1 MAVTDDRAPATGD
14 ATFDSTSPASGELVG
29 TFPVQGPEQVAEAVS
44 RARRAAGWWAGLGFD
59 GRRRRLLA
67 YKALLAR
74 RSGELVDLVHR
85 ENGKP
90 AADAFVE
97 VLLAVEHLDWV
108 ARKAERVLRPRR
120 AASTLVLA
128 NHSASVEYQPLG
140 VVGVIGPWNYPVYT
154 PTGAIASALGAGN
167 AVVFKPSELTT
178 AVGRFLADA
187 FAEVVPE
194 QPVLQV
200 VTGDGTTGNALCQ
213 AGVDKVSFTGSPATG
228 RKVMA
233 ACAERLTPVVLEL
246 GGKDA
251 MIVDEDG
258 DVDAAAEQA
267 VWGGMANA
275 GQTCLAIE
283 RVYVVDRVYDRF
295 VDRVVELAARV
306 RPGADADADIGPIT
320 LPRQLEV
327 IRRQLADA
335 FERGAR
341 ALVGGPDAVRPPYV
355 DPVVLVD
362 VPEDALVMREETFG
376 PVLPV
381 VRVRDADEAVERA
394 NASAY
399 GLGAAVFARRRA
411 DRIARALRSG
421 MTSVNSVLTFAGM
434 PSLPFGG
441 VGESGFGR
449 VHGPDGLREFSRS
462 KAITRQRFP
471 LPFAMLSFDRPAR
484 LLPAVERAMKLRH
497 ARRPRG

>member
-1 MAVTDDRAPATGD
+1 MAVTQDQAPASGGR
-14 ATFDSTSPASGELVG
+14 TFDSTSPATGELVG
-29 TFPVQGPEQVAEAVS
+29 TFAVDGPAQVAEAVS
-44 RARRAAGWWAGLGFD
+44 RAREAAAWWAGLGFD

-67 YKALLAR
+67 FKALLAG

-90 AADAFVE
+90 AADGFIE

-108 ARKAERVLRPRR
+108 ARKAARVLRPRR

-128 NHSASVEYQPLG
+128 NQAASVEYLPLG
-140 VVGVIGPWNYPVYT
+140 VVGVIGPWNYPVFT
-154 PTGAIASALGAGN
+154 PSGAIASALGAGN
-167 AVVFKPSELTT
+167 AVVFKPSELTP

-200 VTGDGTTGNALCQ
+200 VTGDGSTGDALCR

-251 MIVDEDG
+251 MVVDEDG
-258 DVDAAAEQA
+258 DLDAAAEQA
-267 VWGGMANA
+267 VWGAMANA

-283 RVYVVDRVYDRF
+283 RVYVVDAVHDRF
-295 VDRVVELAARV
+295 VGRVAELAARV
-306 RPGADADADIGPIT
+306 RPGPGADADIGPIT
-320 LPRQLEV
+320 LPAQLGV
-327 IRRQLADA
+327 IRRHLEDA
-335 FERGAR
+335 FQRGAR
-341 ALVGGPDAVRPPYV
+341 AVVGGPDAVRPPYV

-362 VPEDALVMREETFG
+362 VPDDALVMREETFG

-381 VRVRDADEAVERA
+381 VRVRDADEAVRRA
-394 NASAY
+394 NANPY

-421 MTSVNSVLTFAGM
+421 MTSINSVLVFAGM

-462 KAITRQRFP
+462 KATTRQRFP
-471 LPFAMLSFDRPAR
+471 LPFSILSFERPAR

-497 ARRPRG
+497 ARAPRR

>member
-1 MAVTDDRAPATGD
+1 
-14 ATFDSTSPASGELVG
+14 
-29 TFPVQGPEQVAEAVS
+29 
-44 RARRAAGWWAGLGFD
+44 
-59 GRRRRLLA
+59 
-67 YKALLAR
+67 
-74 RSGELVDLVHR
+74 
-85 ENGKP
+85 
-90 AADAFVE
+90 
-97 VLLAVEHLDWV
+97 
-108 ARKAERVLRPRR
+108 
-120 AASTLVLA
+120 
-128 NHSASVEYQPLG
+128 
-140 VVGVIGPWNYPVYT
+140 VIGPWNYPVYT
-154 PTGAIASALGAGN
+154 PSGTITSALAAGN
-167 AVVFKPSELTT
+167 AVVFKPSELTP

-200 VTGDGTTGNALCQ
+200 VTGDGATGNALCL
-213 AGVDKVSFTGSPATG
+213 AGVDKVAFTGSPATG

-246 GGKDA
+246 GGNDA
-251 MIVDEDG
+251 MIVDEDAA
-258 DVDAAAEQA
+258 VDAAAEQA

-283 RVYVVDRVYDRF
+283 RVYVVDAVYDRF
-295 VDRVVELAARV
+295 VDRVVELAAKV
-306 RPGADADADIGPIT
+306 RPGADAEADIGPIT
-320 LPRQLEV
+320 LPGQLEV

-335 FERGAR
+335 FQRGAR

-362 VPEDALVMREETFG
+362 VPSDALLMRQETFG

-381 VRVRDADEAVERA
+381 VRVRDADEAVRRA

-411 DRIARALRSG
+411 GRIARSLRSG
-421 MTSVNSVLTFAGM
+421 MVSVNSVLTFAGM

-449 VHGPDGLREFSRS
+449 VHGPDGLREFSRA

-471 LPFAMLSFDRPAR
+471 LPFSVLSFDRPAR
-484 LLPAVERAMKLRH
+484 LVPAIERAMKLRH
-497 ARRPRG
+497 GRRPRR